1 MSALPKEKEQ
11 NKGGRPVGSYTK
23 ISKLQRI
30 STKLNSMANNDAI
43 PMLEKSLAGEVVD
56 KESLATAKFVVN
68 AAKQYHQAIVA
79 EKSATKENTTTVDED
94 DDDDDSGPAKFSLRI
109 VPS

>member
-1 MSALPKEKEQ
+1 MLPQEKEVE

-30 STKLNSMANNDAI
+30 STKLNSMANNQAL
-43 PMLEKSLAGEVVD
+43 PLLEKSIKGEEVD
-56 KESLATAKFVVN
+56 KDVLATAKFVVN

-79 EKSATKENTTTVDED
+79 EKSAVKETDNNSVDED
-94 DDDDDSGPAKFSLRI
+94 DDEDSGPAKFSLKI